1 MQPQGLN
8 LGSEQMLAYLVPQ
21 PQSRYSHRPAIRNC
35 RLSLRRYAAGLRPT
49 AKPAGVTWQ
58 QEIVFERL
66 GKDDREIEAVAQ
78 YYFKI
83 AQNYDMYLSRERIT
97 ASQYYDGRPLGDETP
112 GRSQIVLTVVRD
124 TIRSTLPSLLRVFTG
139 VEDPVSALNRSSSE
153 ITGNDQLATA
163 LSKQATDYAR
173 WALFTAN
180 HGWQV
185 LHDVLLDALTRK
197 AGWAR
202 WYWGKREQIR
212 TDVCEGLLQPQLQM
226 LLAQPGIEAQ
236 RIVSR
241 PMTDEEVSTLQKTP
255 DGAMYLQQG
264 GAPEMWAATITRTAQ
279 QNWPCVEAVPA
290 ECVWVVADAND
301 VGTAQRY
308 LSCAGCA
315 GQ

>member
-1 MQPQGLN
+1 MSGLIQRPGGLLSPGPMGMPQGMGGIPPLPPLPNLVPSGMQPQGLN

-21 PQSRYSHRPAIRNC
+21 PRADIPDDPDQNLPP
-35 RLSLRRYAAGLRPT
+35 SLRRYAAGLRPT
-49 AKPAGVTWQ
+49 PKPAGVPWQ

-139 VEDPVSALNRSSSE
+139 VEDPVSFEPISSE

-197 AGWAR
+197 AGWAS
-202 WYWGKREQIR
+202 
-212 TDVCEGLLQPQLQM
+212 
-226 LLAQPGIEAQ
+226 AGIGASGSKSAPMCA
-236 RIVSR
+236 RACCSR
-241 PMTDEEVSTLQKTP
+241 SSRCCSPS
-255 DGAMYLQQG
+255 
-264 GAPEMWAATITRTAQ
+264 
-279 QNWPCVEAVPA
+279 PA
-290 ECVWVVADAND
+290 SRRNASSDA
-301 VGTAQRY
+301 R
-308 LSCAGCA
+308 
-315 GQ
+315 